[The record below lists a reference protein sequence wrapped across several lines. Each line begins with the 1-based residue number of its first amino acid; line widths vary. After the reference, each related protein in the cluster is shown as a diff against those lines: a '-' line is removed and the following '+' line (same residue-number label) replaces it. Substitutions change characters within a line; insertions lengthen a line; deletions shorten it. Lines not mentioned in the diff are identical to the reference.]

1 MQKQEDDVEQGPKGP
16 WTEPKGSVGVQQF
29 PVTACYQHLLFSW
42 HQQARQSSTEVLFAQ
57 QF

>member
-42 HQQARQSSTEVLFAQ
+42 HQQARQGSTEVLFAQ
-57 QF
+57 F